1 MNSSN
6 NQCNICFNLQSNQSY
21 WVKEMMFGYR
31 DEFEYFQCSQCGC
44 LQIKDIPKNLSK
56 YYPKSYFEQP
66 KKHLLKKENAVKQ
79 LLIKERNKYLI
90 GENNLL
96 GFLINSQYPA
106 TEKTPVFCGWDWR
119 KDFKTYSLNL
129 QSSLLD
135 VGCGHGSL
143 LYYLRKQGCSNLTG
157 VDPYIEEDI
166 YTEGIKIYKKELEK
180 LDSQFDFIT
189 LHHSFEHMD
198 DPLRVMENLY
208 RLLKNDRY
216 LLIRIPVAS
225 SFAWKKYGVN
235 WCQIDAPRHFYLHT
249 PNSMNILAQK
259 VGFTIKNIV
268 YDSTDFQFLVS
279 EKYLRD
285 IPLKDRTHTQ
295 TSLFSQETLQN
306 FVNQAQELNQKQEG
320 DQACFYLYKS

>member
-1 MNSSN
+1 MTSSN
-6 NQCNICFNLQSNQSY
+6 NQCKICSNSTANQSY

-44 LQIKDIPKNLSK
+44 LQIKEIPKNLSK
-56 YYPKSYFEQP
+56 YYPKSYFEKPRKQFL
-66 KKHLLKKENAVKQ
+66 KRENILKK
-79 LLIKERNKYLI
+79 LLITERNKYLI
-90 GENNLL
+90 GEKNPLGSWINLR
-96 GFLINSQYPA
+96 YPA

-119 KDFKTYSLNL
+119 KDFKSYSINFKD
-129 QSSLLD
+129 SILD

-143 LYYLRKQGCSNLTG
+143 LYYLRQQGCSNLTG
-157 VDPYIEEDI
+157 VDPYIEENI
-166 YTEGIKIYKKELEK
+166 FTEGIKIYKKELEE

-198 DPLRVMENLY
+198 DPLMVMENLY

-216 LLIRIPVAS
+216 LLIRIPVVS

-249 PNSMNILAQK
+249 PKSLGILAEK

-279 EKYLRD
+279 EKYLKD
-285 IPLKDRTHTQ
+285 ISFKDTNHSEE
-295 TSLFSQETLQN
+295 SLFSQETRQN
-306 FVNQAQELNQKQEG
+306 FVTQAQELNQKEQG